1 MPSKSII
8 LWIFEENGDLE
19 QTLEGMVET
28 PQSRIQKSPKS
39 FQIDHLIS
47 IPFLYHFLL
56 PFRPPK
62 AAPGSPL
69 DSSNLFS
76 EMTFYRL
83 LSPGRPLGPQWRP
96 LDSQVI
102 PTGIPRPPFD
112 TLLAPFWHQAVP
124 TGTPKPPFGTLLVVS
139 VPTFHIT
146 SHYITSHHIT
156 TRHVT
161 LFSALFPA
169 LLSTLFPHYS

>member
-1 MPSKSII
+1 MPPKSII

-19 QTLEGMVET
+19 QTLAGMVET
-28 PQSRIQKSPKS
+28 PQSRIQKLPKS
-39 FQIDHLIS
+39 FQIDHWNS
-47 IPFLYHFLL
+47 ILFLYHFLL

-96 LDSQVI
+96 LDSQVT
-102 PTGIPRPPFD
+102 PTGIPR
-112 TLLAPFWHQAVP
+112 
-124 TGTPKPPFGTLLVVS
+124 PPFGTLLVVS

-161 LFSALFPA
+161 LFSVFFPA